1 MTVHMFVLIT
11 GPCFLRET
19 NIMEIFVI
27 NVTYKLFECV
37 SANLA
42 ENKPQDEFVQNFNF
56 SESFGIVNIISASVY
71 IYTNLGINNNI
82 ALYRH

>member
-1 MTVHMFVLIT
+1 MSH
-11 GPCFLRET
+11 
-19 NIMEIFVI
+19 
-27 NVTYKLFECV
+27 KLFECV

-82 ALYRH
+82 ALYRHWGTYAVFLDPWTYYVIVYETSLRNRV